1 MKSQVTISQI
11 NSLTVINLID
21 AHRLYLHSMLTI
33 ATCVFGSM
41 GIANYVY
48 PSQAIAQPWLLAQ
61 STVTNYGLGL
71 PKSASTGGGT
81 RLVNRDSLE
90 IDKNSNTQPRRG
102 VIPSIRSRDRSP
114 ALLMRQLQPQPLLTL
129 ITPEDGG
136 RTANAQ
142 PTLYWYLYDQPKQ
155 MASST
160 DKPDQ
165 PVNETDETTH
175 AIDSQDCFVGQLR
188 IILTEDQKD
197 ITTIFQTKLTMKSG
211 LSSFKLPIAA
221 SLQPSKSYRWEITL
235 PDQQNELEEEVIVS
249 GWIMYSPSE
258 SSLQKALMR
267 ALTIRDRA
275 KIYAEAGYWFEAI
288 DNYTRWLKLNPNDL
302 KTRSAR
308 NEILKSGFATN
319 NNLDIDSFILLLNVN
334 ADATKS
340 PVNKPL

>member
-1 MKSQVTISQI
+1 MKLKALIPSIRLFTVANNLRSRTYLGRASLILI
-11 NSLTVINLID
+11 CSLTSIGTGELIPL
-21 AHRLYLHSMLTI
+21 A
-33 ATCVFGSM
+33 
-41 GIANYVY
+41 
-48 PSQAIAQPWLLAQ
+48 AIAQPWLLAQ
-61 STVTNYGLGL
+61 STGTNYGLGL

-90 IDKNSNTQPRRG
+90 IDENVSNTQPRRG

-142 PTLYWYLYDQPKQ
+142 PTLYWYLYDQPKP

-160 DKPDQ
+160 DKPDH

-175 AIDSQDCFVGQLR
+175 TIDSQDCFVGQLR

-221 SLQPSKSYRWEITL
+221 SLQPSKNYRWEITL
-235 PDQQNELEEEVIVS
+235 PDQQNELEDDVIVS
-249 GWIMYSPSE
+249 GWIMYSPPE
-258 SSLQKALMR
+258 VSLQKSLMR

-288 DNYTRWLKLNPNDL
+288 DDYTRWLKLNPNDL

-319 NNLDIDSFILLLNVN
+319 KNLDFDAFIGLLN
-334 ADATKS
+334 ADAPKS
-340 PVNKPL
+340 SVK

>member
-1 MKSQVTISQI
+1 MKIKATIPSI
-11 NSLTVINLID
+11 
-21 AHRLYLHSMLTI
+21 RLFTI
-33 ATCVFGSM
+33 ANKRRSRTYLGRASLILLCSLVSIGT
-41 GIANYVY
+41 GELIPLA
-48 PSQAIAQPWLLAQ
+48 AIAKPLLLAQ
-61 STVTNYGLGL
+61 SNNKGYGLGL

-90 IDKNSNTQPRRG
+90 IDENASTTQPRRG
-102 VIPSIRSRDRSP
+102 VIPSVRSRDRSP

-155 MASST
+155 RSSST
-160 DKPDQ
+160 NDLEHH
-165 PVNETDETTH
+165 VNETDETTH
-175 AIDSQDCFVGQLR
+175 TTESQDCFVGQLR
-188 IILTEDQKD
+188 VILTKDQKD
-197 ITTIFQTKLTMKSG
+197 TTIIFQTKLTMKSG

-235 PDQQNELEEEVIVS
+235 PDQQNELEEDVIVS
-249 GWIMYSPSE
+249 GWIVYSPPE
-258 SSLQKALMR
+258 SSLQKSLMR
-267 ALTIRDRA
+267 ALTTRDRA

-288 DNYTRWLKLNPNDL
+288 DDYTRWLKLNPNDL

-319 NNLDIDSFILLLNVN
+319 KNLDIDAFIGLLNT
-334 ADATKS
+334 DAPKS
-340 PVNKPL
+340 SVK

>member
-1 MKSQVTISQI
+1 MKLQALIPSFRLFTVASKRRSRTYLGRALLILICSLASIVTGD
-11 NSLTVINLID
+11 LIP
-21 AHRLYLHSMLTI
+21 
-33 ATCVFGSM
+33 V
-41 GIANYVY
+41 
-48 PSQAIAQPWLLAQ
+48 AIAQPLLLAQ
-61 STVTNYGLGL
+61 SNNKGYGLGL

-90 IDKNSNTQPRRG
+90 NSNTQPRRG

-114 ALLMRQLQPQPLLTL
+114 AILMRQLKPQPLLTL

-155 MASST
+155 MPSST
-160 DKPDQ
+160 NKPDH

-175 AIDSQDCFVGQLR
+175 TIDSQDCFVGQLR

-197 ITTIFQTKLTMKSG
+197 IKTIFQTKLTIKGG

-235 PDQQNELEEEVIVS
+235 PDQQNELEDDVIVS
-249 GWIMYSPSE
+249 GWIMYSPPE
-258 SSLQKALMR
+258 VSLQKFLMR

-288 DNYTRWLKLNPNDL
+288 DGYTRWLKTNPKDFNA
-302 KTRSAR
+302 RNSR
-308 NEILKSGFATN
+308 NEILKSGFNANT
-319 NNLDIDSFILLLNVN
+319 NLDVDAFIGLLNT
-334 ADATKS
+334 DK
-340 PVNKPL
+340 

>member
-1 MKSQVTISQI
+1 MKLK
-11 NSLTVINLID
+11 SLIPSSSPFIVVNKRRSRTYLGRVSLILICSLVSIGTGELIPL
-21 AHRLYLHSMLTI
+21 AS
-33 ATCVFGSM
+33 
-41 GIANYVY
+41 
-48 PSQAIAQPWLLAQ
+48 AQPWLLAQ
-61 STVTNYGLGL
+61 STGTNYGLGL

-90 IDKNSNTQPRRG
+90 IDENASNRQPRRG

-155 MASST
+155 MSSFT
-160 DKPDQ
+160 NDLEHH
-165 PVNETDETTH
+165 VNETDETTH
-175 AIDSQDCFVGQLR
+175 TTESQDCFVGQLR
-188 IILTEDQKD
+188 VILTEEQKD
-197 ITTIFQTKLTMKSG
+197 TATIFQTKLTTMKSG

-235 PDQQNELEEEVIVS
+235 PAQQNELEEDVIVS
-249 GWIMYSPSE
+249 GWIVYSPPE
-258 SSLQKALMR
+258 SSLQKSLMR
-267 ALTIRDRA
+267 ALTTRDRA

-288 DNYTRWLKLNPNDL
+288 DDYTRWLKLNPNDL

-319 NNLDIDSFILLLNVN
+319 KNLDIDAFIGLLNT
-334 ADATKS
+334 DATKS
-340 PVNKPL
+340 SVK

>member
-1 MKSQVTISQI
+1 MKFKALIPSSSPFNVVNKQRSRTYFGRASLILI
-11 NSLTVINLID
+11 CSLTSIGTGELIPL
-21 AHRLYLHSMLTI
+21 A
-33 ATCVFGSM
+33 
-41 GIANYVY
+41 
-48 PSQAIAQPWLLAQ
+48 AIAQPWLLAQ
-61 STVTNYGLGL
+61 STGTNYGLGL

-90 IDKNSNTQPRRG
+90 IDEKQPRRG

-155 MASST
+155 MSSST
-160 DKPDQ
+160 NDLEHH
-165 PVNETDETTH
+165 VNETDETTH
-175 AIDSQDCFVGQLR
+175 TIDSQDCFVGQLR
-188 IILTEDQKD
+188 VILTEDQKD
-197 ITTIFQTKLTMKSG
+197 TTTIFQTKVTMKSG

-249 GWIMYSPSE
+249 GWIMYSPPE
-258 SSLQKALMR
+258 VSLQKSLMR
-267 ALTIRDRA
+267 ALTTRDRA

-288 DNYTRWLKLNPNDL
+288 NDYTRWLKLNPNDL

-319 NNLDIDSFILLLNVN
+319 KNLDIDAFIGLLNT
-334 ADATKS
+334 DAPKS
-340 PVNKPL
+340 SVK